1 MASSNSETGF
11 ETLVSKSDVELLKR
25 AWRNEKAA
33 PDILQYESALVD
45 RAKEQ
50 IELVE
55 ETIDDYTENGIDPL
69 VVSLYQMDLDRT
81 QFLLRSYLRV
91 RLLKIEKFMFHS
103 HKSEEA
109 QHRLSDQEKLFAKR
123 CAGDLEK
130 HFKESVLLKLPDNY
144 QSVLKQSLISE
155 DHDMVPQPHLD
166 TFVVCRSNNFVSLN
180 LYEEGESA
188 ETVEMER
195 GDLYFIRY
203 KIVKGEIESGKI
215 DLI

>member
-1 MASSNSETGF
+1 MASNSEAGGSADY
-11 ETLVSKSDVELLKR
+11 ETLMSTSDVELLKR

-33 PDILQYESALVD
+33 PEILQYEGALVD

-55 ETIDDYTENGIDPL
+55 ETIEDYVENGIDPL
-69 VVSLYQMDLDRT
+69 VVSLYQMDLDRA
-81 QFLLRSYLRV
+81 QFLLRSYLR
-91 RLLKIEKFMFHS
+91 IEKFMFHNLN
-103 HKSEEA
+103 SEEA
-109 QHRLSDQEKLFAKR
+109 ERRLSEQEKVFATR
-123 CAGDLEK
+123 CADDLAK
-130 HFKESVLLKLPDNY
+130 HFEETVLLKLPENY

-155 DHDMVPQPHLD
+155 VDDMVPQPHLD
-166 TFVVCRSNNFVSLN
+166 TFVVCRSKNFVSLN
-180 LYEEGESA
+180 LYEEGESP

-203 KIVKGEIESGKI
+203 KIVKRAIESGQI